1 MKANP
6 VSALGASA
14 LFLKQ
19 ACEIGGTISI
29 EIIYKGEIALKS
41 TKLIKLESHFFTSN
55 RMCSSHYLSLFWA
68 QQKDDPIH
76 KCPGVSTGE
85 PFFNSVFNVQGS

>member
-6 VSALGASA
+6 VSALGAFA

-19 ACEIGGTISI
+19 VCEIGGTISI

-55 RMCSSHYLSLFWA
+55 RTCSSHYLSLFWA

-76 KCPGVSTGE
+76 TCPGVST
-85 PFFNSVFNVQGS
+85 FILQLCVQRPG